1 MRLGQ
6 ITAACSAF
14 VLLATLT
21 ACGGGDSTEPEP
33 TSAETTAE
41 ATAAETTD
49 EASDVESETTTESEE
64 AGDGEEAACGD
75 LTTADI
81 STATGGLEFTE
92 ASDTSVDQDVTCTF
106 YSLTATYGVS
116 VSQEST
122 GTLIG
127 GELEGLPKA
136 EANAKLQLLAEM
148 ALTDPTTTAISVAG
162 TDGIVTTGTTVIGSP
177 TAVAAVVV
185 GDQVYRVTV
194 DGSEIT
200 DSAGVAAAILD
211 LAVA

>member
-6 ITAACSAF
+6 ITVACSAL

-21 ACGGGDSTEPEP
+21 ACGGGDSTEP
-33 TSAETTAE
+33 TTAETTTE
-41 ATAAETTD
+41 ATAAETAD
-49 EASDVESETTTESEE
+49 EASDVESETAAESEE
-64 AGDGEEAACGD
+64 AGDGEAAACGE
-75 LTTADI
+75 LTTANI

-106 YSLTATYGVS
+106 YSMTATYGVS

-127 GELEGLPKA
+127 GELDGLPTA

-148 ALTDPTTTAISVAG
+148 TLTDPNTSAIAVAG
-162 TDGIVTTGTTVIGSP
+162 TDGIVTTGTTLIGSP
-177 TAVAAVVV
+177 TAVAAVVI

-200 DSAGVAAAILD
+200 EPAAVAAAILD

>member
-49 EASDVESETTTESEE
+49 EASDVESETAAESEE
-64 AGDGEEAACGD
+64 AGDGEAAACGD

-106 YSLTATYGVS
+106 SSLTATYGIS

-127 GELEGLPKA
+127 GELEGLPTA

-148 ALTDPTTTAISVAG
+148 TLTDPNTSAIAVAG
-162 TDGIVTTGTTVIGSP
+162 TDGIVTTGTTLIGSP
-177 TAVAAVVV
+177 TAVAAVVI

-200 DSAGVAAAILD
+200 EPAAVAAAILD

>member
-14 VLLATLT
+14 VLLTSLT
-21 ACGGGDSTEPEP
+21 ACGGGDSPEPEA
-33 TSAETTAE
+33 TTTETTAE

-49 EASDVESETTTESEE
+49 EASDVESETTAESVE
-64 AGDGEEAACGD
+64 AGDGEVAACGE

-106 YSLTATYGVS
+106 SSLTATYGIS

-127 GELEGLPKA
+127 GELEGLPTA

-148 ALTDPTTTAISVAG
+148 TLTDPNTSAIAVAG
-162 TDGIVTTGTTVIGSP
+162 TDGIVTTGTTLIGSP
-177 TAVAAVVV
+177 TAVAAVVI

-200 DSAGVAAAILD
+200 EPAAVAAAILD

>member
-6 ITAACSAF
+6 ITAACSAL

-21 ACGGGDSTEPEP
+21 ACGGGDSTEA
-33 TSAETTAE
+33 TTAETTAE
-41 ATAAETTD
+41 AAAVEPTD
-49 EASDVESETTTESEE
+49 EASDVESETTAESVE
-64 AGDGEEAACGD
+64 AGDGEVAACGE

-106 YSLTATYGVS
+106 SSLTATYGVS

-127 GELEGLPKA
+127 GELEGLPTA

-148 ALTDPTTTAISVAG
+148 TLTDPNTSAIAVAG
-162 TDGIVTTGTTVIGSP
+162 TDGIVTTGTTLIGSP
-177 TAVAAVVV
+177 TAVAAVVI

-200 DSAGVAAAILD
+200 EPAAVAAAILD